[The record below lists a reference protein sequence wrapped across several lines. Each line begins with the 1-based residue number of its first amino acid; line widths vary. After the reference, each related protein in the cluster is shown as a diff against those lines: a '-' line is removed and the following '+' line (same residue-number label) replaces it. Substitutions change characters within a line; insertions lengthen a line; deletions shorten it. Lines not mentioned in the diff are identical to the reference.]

1 MSSKIIIPKICE
13 FCGKNFIAKTTVT
26 RYCSH
31 KCNQRHYKVRK
42 REEKVQIS
50 LEAPKKQKQLVQ
62 IPNPVGNKEYYSIKE
77 SAELIGISRWTI
89 HRLIKKGAIQAAKF
103 GRRTIIKRAE
113 IEKLF

>member
-1 MSSKIIIPKICE
+1 MIPKVCE

-31 KCNQRHYKVRK
+31 KCNQRHYKARK
-42 REEKVQIS
+42 REEKVQKS
-50 LEAPKKQKQLVQ
+50 LETHELLKKVVH
-62 IPNPVGNKEYYSIKE
+62 IPNSAGNKEYYGIKE

-89 HRLIKKGAIQAAKF
+89 QRLIKKGTIQAAKF
-103 GRRTIIKRAE
+103 GRRTIIKRAD